1 MSLLRA
7 VQRVQN
13 AAAKPSGL
21 CHQYLQAYAEH
32 KGTPSLGEI
41 AVVLDHLRKD
51 RQTLLK
57 ETKDRRSTARSQKAL
72 RSWVVECEKHE
83 GYVKLRDH
91 IFEQGEELSTTSP
104 TLLSRIYNNIRRINM
119 HGDAE
124 RLWPFVDKQ
133 IAKGKM
139 EMPDLLRVWSAVP
152 REKLHALD
160 SKLAK
165 ALRSAPKVDEMP
177 LQSALSRAE
186 ELASNSQVLQVS
198 ARLATKRLEDFTSE
212 SLSKLLPLLH
222 KALQK
227 GAQFDPIV
235 LTHMK
240 QELVKRGG
248 TLETPAICAL
258 LPVIDTVEDDLWK
271 LLRGQ
276 LETKGRDLSL
286 QNILDLLEFLR
297 RAAASRK
304 KGEQRLT
311 GFLVL
316 RMKSILSTGF
326 PDPQQV
332 AAVTRR
338 LEVVSSYE
346 PICMALLNAGIN
358 MRQDL
363 YPTVLWNLFTQA
375 GEQGLGGLH
384 SNLKPRFER
393 IGEILE
399 SHGVQK
405 DRMPMKEMLMAARA
419 MRANG
424 VTMSHCAQQIS
435 EHFLDLLRKAE
446 ANATAATHDAA
457 GATSEPGP
465 GEADEGEAGE
475 AAEKAAGEEHSQA
488 EAVQETLE
496 AVESDAHALLLA
508 SPSELLAKVQRFV
521 LLLLAELQRQG
532 LASAELKRAAVS
544 ICREE
549 AGNLETRAIMECFAE
564 FAATKDEEVCSEL
577 CTLLSQHLRKRLS
590 SIKPDDLFE
599 LTEVHPELLSVAF
612 EEIELRLAE
621 QRLSVS
627 AGLASFLRRMLES
640 VGADNVDML
649 KSLTNK
655 VVPLMTDTARRNA
668 CDDPV
673 TYMGVLQAACTCVGI
688 LGLEG
693 SSLSQPIRRGLRDFS
708 SEVPGWKP
716 VDTVELVF
724 AIASAY
730 GGKLPFDILAYAWQ
744 LAGRDVARSHEE
756 SLTTDPKLWAFVLC
770 AQYLSSKTVLASL
783 RLAPHAPALD
793 TSFAFSKE
801 EDVQLPSFSF
811 AKDLESEALVRGLR
825 LALPAALP
833 SEDVAELFQV
843 RGTPYVA
850 DFAFERLQ
858 TLLVVPRKEH
868 MTAERGKQLSGFGRL
883 MESTLEAMGWRTCWA
898 WPEDW
903 QSLQQPSGDA
913 VEALRAAIEGS
924 VHDPADADE
933 TKTDV
938 ADVEGSEEPQP
949 RALEAEAS
957 PEVKPSSEE
966 VTSKDAEPQAAV
978 QQKQRMLRDD
988 LAQKMRCAPKG
999 IGNSRLN
1006 RIDEY
1011 LALIAQELRRI
1022 WTEVLPTVQAE
1033 SLPLIVREL
1042 EAKHGYI
1049 TADPAQPTQ
1058 TTQACILL
1066 DVFQAK
1072 ATNNAAP
1079 ALQLDVGSLAGPH
1092 AVCNFRAFWAKGRGS
1107 ALDWVPKELR
1117 LCDLYHVL
1125 LIEDEYI
1132 LDSFARAPPVC
1143 RIFPVDPHE
1152 AAELPFVRLPWAPG
1166 EPLPDLSGI

>member
-21 CHQYLQAYAEH
+21 CQQYLQAYAEH

-51 RQTLLK
+51 RQILLK

-152 REKLHALD
+152 REKLNALD

-212 SLSKLLPLLH
+212 SLAKVLPLLH

-286 QNILDLLEFLR
+286 QSILDLLEFLR
-297 RAAASRK
+297 RASASRK

-375 GEQGLGGLH
+375 GEQGLCGLH

-405 DRMPMKEMLMAARA
+405 DRMPMNEMLMAARA

-424 VTMSHCAQQIS
+424 VSMSHCAEQIS

-446 ANATAATHDAA
+446 ANATAAAGDAA

-465 GEADEGEAGE
+465 GEADEAGE
-475 AAEKAAGEEHSQA
+475 AAAKAAGEEQSQA
-488 EAVQETLE
+488 EETLE
-496 AVESDAHALLLA
+496 ALESDAHALLLA

-532 LASAELKRAAVS
+532 LASAELKRAAMS

-549 AGNLETRAIMECFAE
+549 ARNLETRAIMECFAE

-590 SIKPDDLFE
+590 SIKPDDLFK

-640 VGADNVDML
+640 VGADSVDML

-655 VVPLMTDTARRNA
+655 VVPLMTATARSKH

-673 TYMGVLQAACTCVGI
+673 TYMGVLQATCTCVGI

-716 VDTVELVF
+716 VDSVELVF

-756 SLTTDPKLWAFVLC
+756 SLATDPKLSAFVLC

-783 RLAPHAPALD
+783 RLAPHAPALLD

-801 EDVQLPSFSF
+801 DVQLPSFAL
-811 AKDLESEALVRGLR
+811 AKDVESEALVRGLR

-868 MTAERGKQLSGFGRL
+868 MTAGRAGKQLSGFGRL
-883 MESTLEAMGWRTCWA
+883 MESTLKAMGWRTCWA

-924 VHDPADADE
+924 VHDPADE
-933 TKTDV
+933 TKTDA
-938 ADVEGSEEPQP
+938 ADVEGSEEPEP

-966 VTSKDAEPQAAV
+966 VTSKDAEPQAAE
-978 QQKQRMLRDD
+978 
-988 LAQKMRCAPKG
+988 P
-999 IGNSRLN
+999 
-1006 RIDEY
+1006 
-1011 LALIAQELRRI
+1011 
-1022 WTEVLPTVQAE
+1022 QAGSHE
-1033 SLPLIVREL
+1033 KAI
-1042 EAKHGYI
+1042 EAHE
-1049 TADPAQPTQ
+1049 AQP
-1058 TTQACILL
+1058 QAM
-1066 DVFQAK
+1066 DTGPAK
-1072 ATNNAAP
+1072 AADA
-1079 ALQLDVGSLAGPH
+1079 S
-1092 AVCNFRAFWAKGRGS
+1092 
-1107 ALDWVPKELR
+1107 
-1117 LCDLYHVL
+1117 
-1125 LIEDEYI
+1125 
-1132 LDSFARAPPVC
+1132 
-1143 RIFPVDPHE
+1143 
-1152 AAELPFVRLPWAPG
+1152 
-1166 EPLPDLSGI
+1166 